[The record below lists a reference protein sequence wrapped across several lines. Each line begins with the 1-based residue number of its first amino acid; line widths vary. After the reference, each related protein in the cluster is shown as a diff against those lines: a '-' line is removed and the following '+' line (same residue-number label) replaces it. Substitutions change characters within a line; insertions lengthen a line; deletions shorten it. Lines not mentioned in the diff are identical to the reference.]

1 MTQRRIANT
10 DIKVIPFG
18 YNTGKK
24 EFKKRIVFTLNKGI
38 SLLRALCE
46 ACRLLFSGI
55 DLKR

>member
-24 EFKKRIVFTLNKGI
+24 EFKKEQFLH
-38 SLLRALCE
+38 
-46 ACRLLFSGI
+46 
-55 DLKR
+55 